1 MRLTTH
7 PPEKRAQAKW
17 LGETTTLN
25 CTEIAARVDASP
37 SIVRTWKANDRW
49 KRPTG
54 APEKRTF
61 AKERREAIARLRGL
75 GGTNADIARVAE
87 CSPDTVARIPPVPPK
102 GAKARAAAAP
112 PGVAS
117 EEAARLHEALTAEGL
132 GRRELLR
139 LIERAFV
146 LVAADAI
153 AGRDPLVDRRAQA
166 LARTAATVRAL
177 PDDAPAA
184 GDSLHDQLSV
194 PATFE
199 ETNLLLE
206 ELARR
211 FAAFDRGGVGGAAP
225 GEPAAGGAA
234 APA

>member
-25 CTEIAARVDASP
+25 CAEIAARVDASP
-37 SIVRTWKANDRW
+37 SIVRTWKADDRW
-49 KRPTG
+49 KRPAG

-61 AKERREAIARLRGL
+61 TRERREAIARLRGL

-87 CSPDTVARIPPVPPK
+87 CSPDTVARIPPIPPR
-102 GAKARAAAAP
+102 GAKAQAAAP
-112 PGVAS
+112 APGLAP

-139 LIERAFV
+139 LIERALV
-146 LVAADAI
+146 LVAADALV
-153 AGRDPLVDRRAQA
+153 GRDPLVDRRAQA
-166 LARTAATVRAL
+166 LARTAATVKAL
-177 PDDAPAA
+177 PDDAAA
-184 GDSLHDQLSV
+184 GVSLHDQLSV

-211 FAAFDRGGVGGAAP
+211 FAAFDRGGEGGAVP
-225 GEPAAGGAA
+225 GEPAAGGAG